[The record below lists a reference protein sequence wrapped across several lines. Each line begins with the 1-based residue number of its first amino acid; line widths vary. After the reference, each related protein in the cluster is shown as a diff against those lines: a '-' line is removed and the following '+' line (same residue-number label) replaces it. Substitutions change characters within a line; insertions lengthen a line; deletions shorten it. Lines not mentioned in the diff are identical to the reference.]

1 MSTLEEIDSRAM
13 KFNTSQASRAGGRA
27 LNFMDSGRIIFS
39 FVWILAL
46 FTFETS
52 VSVKEQLIV
61 TCFSKVALNG
71 AYKFGWQKKLIILRF
86 KL

>member
-1 MSTLEEIDSRAM
+1 M
-13 KFNTSQASRAGGRA
+13 KFNLSTSQASRAGGRA
-27 LNFMDSGRIIFS
+27 LNFMDNGRIIFS

-61 TCFSKVALNG
+61 TCFLKVALNA
-71 AYKFGWQKKLIILRF
+71 AYKFGWPKKKLIILRF